1 MFTPEEKLKV
11 REATDLVALV
21 GETVA
26 LRSRGRDLWGC
37 CPFHHEKS
45 PSFHVMPDRGFWKCF
60 SCGKGGDCFNF
71 VMERDHVDFPD
82 AVRILAD
89 RAGITL
95 SDDGSSYRKDPN
107 ATQRG
112 RIFEVVQAAAEFFH
126 RELTRSRTSAAAA
139 ARDYLA
145 GRGFGSAVAQSWMLG
160 YAPGSGA
167 LARYLTSQGFTAR
180 EMVDANLA
188 VRRADGSLADRF
200 YNRVMFP
207 IHDERGRAVG
217 FGGRVLDDSKPKY
230 LNTSDTAV
238 FHKKA
243 NLFALDRAK
252 ASITANMEAIV
263 MEGYTDVISSHE
275 AGITNCVAPLGTSF
289 TSQQVKMLSRYLT
302 PAGERLSRGK
312 IVCLFDGDEAGL
324 KAAERAMQFVTTTT
338 AGMYCVVIPGG
349 ADPAEYIA
357 ANGAQALRERIEER
371 VPLVRF
377 VIDRHLDRFDASTPE
392 SRSIALAD
400 VVNAMGP
407 IKGSILADDYIDYV
421 AGRLLADPST
431 VRAALANVR
440 WTPPRDDEFED
451 ERASRGQQGRLA
463 LGSSV
468 PSMSPAQA
476 GPQASQPTQQAP
488 AVRLLPEDARAL
500 QLERELLSAL
510 SCNVAVAKSF
520 GDRVASLSWRE
531 PAHEAIAWA
540 ILACDDGAT
549 FAQVLNDAESVCPGA
564 AQILALGAREVEAD
578 RMGDAVDVI
587 LDEMEIA
594 ELRRLI
600 EAGKASLRTLN
611 PDDSDALHQAMEQA
625 AQYQN
630 RLCELEEKRRKRV

>member
-11 REATDLVALV
+11 REATDLVGLV

-60 SCGKGGDCFNF
+60 SCGKGGDCFTF
-71 VMERDHVDFPD
+71 VMERDHVEFPD

-89 RAGITL
+89 RAGIAL

-107 ATQRG
+107 ATQRT
-112 RIFEVVQAAAEFFH
+112 RVFEVVQAAAEFFH
-126 RELTRSRTSAAAA
+126 RELTRSRTSAAGA
-139 ARDYLA
+139 ARAYLA
-145 GRGFGSAVAQSWMLG
+145 GRGFGSAVAQSWTLG
-160 YAPGSGA
+160 YAPGSGQ
-167 LARYLTSQGFTAR
+167 LCRYLTSQGFTAR

-188 VRRADGSLADRF
+188 VRRPDGSLADRF

-207 IHDERGRAVG
+207 IHDERGRFVG

-230 LNTSDTAV
+230 LNTSDTAA

-302 PAGERLSRGK
+302 PAGERLSRGR

-338 AGMYCVVIPGG
+338 ASMYCVVIPGG

-357 ANGAQALRERIEER
+357 ANGAQALRDRIAER

-377 VIDRHLDRFDASTPE
+377 VIDRHFDRLDVSTPE
-392 SRSIALAD
+392 NRSIALAD

-407 IKGSILADDYIDYV
+407 IKGSVLADDYIDYV
-421 AGRLLADPST
+421 AGRLMADPST
-431 VRAALANVR
+431 VRSALANVR
-440 WTPPRDDEFED
+440 WTPPRDEDEFD
-451 ERASRGQQGRLA
+451 DGSPARGQQVKLA
-463 LGSSV
+463 LGASESR
-468 PSMSPAQA
+468 PEPAA
-476 GPQASQPTQQAP
+476 PP
-488 AVRLLPEDARAL
+488 AVRLLPEDVRAL
-500 QLERELLSAL
+500 QRERELLSAL
-510 SCNVAVAKSF
+510 SSNVAVAKTF
-520 GDRVASLSWRE
+520 ADRVAQLAWRD
-531 PAHEAIAWA
+531 PSHEAIAWA
-540 ILACDDGAT
+540 ILASEDGAT
-549 FAQVLNDAESVCPGA
+549 PMQVLTDAEAVCPGA
-564 AQILALGAREVEAD
+564 AQILATGAHEVAD
-578 RMGDAVDVI
+578 ERVGDAVDLI
-587 LDEMEIA
+587 LDEMEA
-594 ELRRLI
+594 DDLRRRI
-600 EAGKASLRTLN
+600 EAGKAFLRSLGN
-611 PDDSDALHQAMEQA
+611 DDSEESRQAL
-625 AQYQN
+625 AQYSQLQN
-630 RLCELEEKRRKRV
+630 RLSELEEKRRKRN